1 MTGISADTTAVDLL
15 QAAAETLH
23 RRRLEEVAE
32 LEVLAAW
39 ADVHSADSP
48 GSGPLIHPGGQGTP
62 GVHDHAMGEIALA
75 RHTGVMATINAT
87 ADVLDL
93 RHRLPSIWAKT
104 QHAVVDVWVVRKIA
118 RLTRHL
124 PHTAVALVDTAIT
137 PILEREGTGRI
148 LDITAAKIIEAD
160 PDLHTQRVE
169 TEKKRRYVNLGQTDE
184 HGLRTLIARLE
195 AGDATYIEATVTR
208 VADILKTRHD
218 NHTPDE
224 LRAKALGYLA
234 RPAELLAL
242 LTANTDPHGNLDP
255 HLPHDPW
262 NPTPPTAPEP
272 TGPDEDEDADQP
284 PLNKAIAFPAD
295 LLDRLTE
302 VDWAVLKPKHTL
314 YVHLHETALH
324 GTPGVARIESLGAMT
339 LAQLHGLLAGATV
352 TVKPV
357 IDLHDKIRATAYEH
371 PEALKERIHLTT
383 GGDYWPWANSTN
395 RRLDYDH
402 VHPYQPDQP
411 DQPAGPGR
419 TDGQTGTDNAGP
431 LGRRHHR
438 YKTHAGYRATQTGPG
453 EYVWTTPHHQAFLV
467 NHTGS
472 QQIDPQVA
480 EALINRPRW
489 HEQTPRPPAHAPP
502 PDNAPPDPLNPFNP
516 FNHAA

>member
-1 MTGISADTTAVDLL
+1 M
-15 QAAAETLH
+15 
-23 RRRLEEVAE
+23 
-32 LEVLAAW
+32 
-39 ADVHSADSP
+39 
-48 GSGPLIHPGGQGTP
+48 
-62 GVHDHAMGEIALA
+62 
-75 RHTGVMATINAT
+75 
-87 ADVLDL
+87 
-93 RHRLPSIWAKT
+93 
-104 QHAVVDVWVVRKIA
+104 DVWVVRKIA

-124 PHTAVALVDTAIT
+124 PHTAVGLVDTAIA

-160 PDLHTQRVE
+160 PDLHNTRVE
-169 TEKKRRYVNLGQTDE
+169 TEKQRRYLSVGPSDE

-195 AGDATYIEATVTR
+195 AGDATYVEATVAR

-218 NHTPDE
+218 DHTPGE

-262 NPTPPTAPEP
+262 NPAPPTGPEP
-272 TGPDEDEDADQP
+272 TGRDNDCEAEPTDTGAGAGDSAGAGAPSGDQHDHSSQQR
-284 PLNKAIAFPAD
+284 PLNKAIAFPTD
-295 LLDRLTE
+295 LLHRLTE
-302 VDWAVLKPKHTL
+302 VDWSILRPKHTL

-324 GTPGVARIESLGAMT
+324 GTVGVARVEGLGAMT
-339 LAQLHGLLAGATV
+339 LAQLQGLLAGATV
-352 TVKPV
+352 VVKPV

-371 PEALKERIHLTT
+371 PESLKERVHLTT

-395 RRLDYDH
+395 RHLDYDH
-402 VHPYQPDQP
+402 VHPYQPE
-411 DQPAGPGR
+411 GG
-419 TDGQTGTDNAGP
+419 DGQTGTNNSGP

-467 NHTGS
+467 DHTGS
-472 QQIDPQVA
+472 RQIDPEVA

-489 HEQTPRPPAHAPP
+489 HEQAPRPPAHAPP
-502 PDNAPPDPLNPFNP
+502 PDNAPPDPLNPFN
-516 FNHAA
+516 HAA

>member
-1 MTGISADTTAVDLL
+1 MTQLWADSSAVDLL

-23 RRRLEEVAE
+23 RRRLEEVTE

-39 ADVHSADSP
+39 ADVHSADGP

-62 GVHDHAMGEIALA
+62 GVQDHAMGEIALA

-93 RHRLPSIWAKT
+93 RHRLPSTWAKT
-104 QHAVVDVWVVRKIA
+104 KAGVVDVWVVRKIA

-124 PHTAVALVDTAIT
+124 PHAAVGLVDTAIA

-160 PDLHTQRVE
+160 PDLHNTRVE
-169 TEKKRRYVNLGQTDE
+169 TEKQRRYVNLGQTDE

-195 AGDATYIEATVTR
+195 AGDATYVEATVAR
-208 VADILKTRHD
+208 VAEILKARHD
-218 NHTPDE
+218 DHTPGE

-242 LTANTDPHGNLDP
+242 LTANTDPHSRLDP

-262 NPTPPTAPEP
+262 NPTPPTGPEP
-272 TGPDEDEDADQP
+272 TGTDNEDADQP
-284 PLNKAIAFPAD
+284 PLNKAIAFPTD

-302 VDWAVLKPKHTL
+302 VDWSILRPKHSL

-324 GTPGVARIESLGAMT
+324 GTVGVARVEGLGAMT
-339 LAQLHGLLAGATV
+339 LAQLHVLLAGATV
-352 TVKPV
+352 VVKPV
-357 IDLHDKIRATAYEH
+357 IDLHDQIRATAYEH
-371 PEALKERIHLTT
+371 PESLKERVHLTT

-402 VHPYQPDQP
+402 VHPYQPE
-411 DQPAGPGR
+411 GG
-419 TDGQTGTDNAGP
+419 DGQTGTDNSGP

-453 EYVWTTPHHQAFLV
+453 EYVWTTPHQQAFLV
-467 NHTGS
+467 DHTGS
-472 QQIDPQVA
+472 RQIDPEVA

-489 HEQTPRPPAHAPP
+489 HEQAPRPPAHAPP
-502 PDNAPPDPLNPFNP
+502 PDNAPPDPLNPFN
-516 FNHAA
+516 HAA